1 MKGQLTDQPLAELI
15 REISSKR
22 FSGTLRLEFERA
34 KTAVYFER
42 GQLTYAASNL
52 RSLRLR
58 EYLSKRNLVPETE
71 LASLETGL
79 SDLALAEALRTK
91 GYVNQE
97 NIDALLVALVV
108 DVLRVALL
116 WSEGTWE
123 FDERARLAEALGVRV
138 DTIRLLREAAQRL
151 PGAFVTL
158 RFRNPN
164 EIFSRADEA
173 HKRGDL
179 LPAEVLVL
187 SHLDAPAKL
196 EQLTMAGGMP
206 VLKVQ
211 RFLYGLTLGGLVERE
226 YWKNAFRTEA
236 PKPGTEQMA
245 ATLPEKTVGAPVPTD
260 DRWAVNEDDADLEKF
275 FARLSEAK
283 NYYEVIDLPP
293 TAKASEIKDAYY
305 ALARRYHP
313 DRFHL
318 QSATS
323 MHAKISSAFAR
334 ITQAYETLTDPSARA
349 IYDSNLKRSKQ
360 YAESLHKPSAK
371 DPVLAGAEA
380 LNLNLDSSETTVG
393 DAEYNFREGVGALQQ
408 GRISA
413 AVTHLASASHQDPT
427 QARYRAYYGRAL
439 GVSETTRRVAETEI
453 QAAVKL
459 EPENAVYR
467 TMLAELYFDLKFHRR
482 AQTELDRALAIDP
495 NNPSARSLLGKLEK
509 SRKVG

>member
-1 MKGQLTDQPLAELI
+1 MKGQLTDHPLAELI

-34 KTAVYFER
+34 KTAVYFEL
-42 GQLTYAASNL
+42 GHIVYAASNL

-58 EYLSKRNLVPETE
+58 EYLSKRKLVPETE

-79 SDLALAEALRTK
+79 SDLALAEALREK

-97 NIDALLVALVV
+97 NTDALLVALVV
-108 DVLRVALL
+108 DILRVALL
-116 WSEGTWE
+116 WTEGSWD
-123 FDERARLAEALGVRV
+123 FDERSRLADSVRV
-138 DTIRLLREAAQRL
+138 KVDLIKLLREASQRL
-151 PGAFVTL
+151 PQAFVTL

-164 EIFSRADEA
+164 EVFSRANEA
-173 HKRGDL
+173 DKTGDL
-179 LPAEVLVL
+179 LPGEVFVL
-187 SHLDAPAKL
+187 SQLNEPTTLD
-196 EQLTMAGGMP
+196 QLTTAGGLT
-206 VLKVQ
+206 VLEAQ
-211 RFLYGLTLGGLVERE
+211 RVLYGLTLSGLVERE
-226 YWKNAFRTEA
+226 YWKNAFRTEV
-236 PKPGTEQMA
+236 PKPGMPQMPTIPTEQ
-245 ATLPEKTVGAPVPTD
+245 PVVEHVATD
-260 DRWAVNEDDADLEKF
+260 DRWAANEDEPELEKF
-275 FARLSEAK
+275 FARLSQAK

-334 ITQAYETLTDPSARA
+334 ITQAYETLTDPSARTS
-349 IYDSNLKRSKQ
+349 YDSTLKRSKQ
-360 YAESLHKPSAK
+360 YSESLRKPSAT
-371 DPVLAGAEA
+371 DALLAGAEA

-408 GRISA
+408 GRLSA

-439 GVSETTRRVAETEI
+439 GASETTRRVAETEI

-459 EPENAVYR
+459 EPGNAVYR
-467 TMLAELYFDLKFHRR
+467 TMLAELYYDLKCHRR

-495 NNPSARSLLGKLEK
+495 NNTSARALLRKLEK